1 MQDKFAQFFLDTLY
15 DLAQADTQLVL
26 LAVLCVCTSIV
37 LDVVS
42 SFAKQ
47 KKKASG
53 IGKGQKAIAVDSQKK
68 TQTKEY
74 ISEIQGLAGR
84 PDALLFEH
92 GKIIPVERKPMS
104 NKIRDRSV
112 AQLLVYMRLIEE
124 FEGIKP
130 PYGYLILGKNCRR
143 VRIENTPARQAWL
156 QSMLDEMRAH
166 LEDGKPVQPA
176 PAEKKCR
183 NCKFQAGCAIGW
195 SAEPPG
201 RLTKKVFSP
210 N

>member
-1 MQDKFAQFFLDTLY
+1 MRESIRDFLYKTLY

-26 LAVLCVCTSIV
+26 LAVLCVCASIV
-37 LDVVS
+37 LDVVG
-42 SFAKQ
+42 SFAKKQ
-47 KKKASG
+47 KRKSG
-53 IGKGQKAIAVDSQKK
+53 LEK
-68 TQTKEY
+68 TQKPLALDSESKALTKEY

-84 PDALLFEH
+84 PDALLFEN
-92 GKIIPVERKPMS
+92 GKIIPVERKPMF

-156 QSMLDEMRAH
+156 QGMLDEMRAH
-166 LEDGKPVQPA
+166 LEQGKQVQATPL
-176 PAEKKCR
+176 EKKCR
-183 NCKFQAGCAIGW
+183 KCKFREEC
-195 SAEPPG
+195 SASEGTKQGGG
-201 RLTKKVFSP
+201 RLTLQS
-210 N
+210 